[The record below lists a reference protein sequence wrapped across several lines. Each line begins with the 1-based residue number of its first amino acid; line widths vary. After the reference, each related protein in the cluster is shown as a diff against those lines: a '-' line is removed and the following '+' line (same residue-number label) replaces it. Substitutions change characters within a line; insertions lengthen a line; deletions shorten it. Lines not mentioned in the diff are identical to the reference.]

1 MGVSSEYF
9 SSVLLLLIRVLGHA
23 HCNAPHFPDSLQLS
37 AERATVH
44 TAEEVVS
51 FLGLTHTR
59 THTLLWPKRSKIFYY
74 K

>member
-1 MGVSSEYF
+1 MGDSSEYF

-23 HCNAPHFPDSLQLS
+23 HCSSPHYPDFLQLS

-51 FLGLTHTR
+51 FLGLTHTH
-59 THTLLWPKRSKIFYY
+59 THTLLWPKRSKIF
-74 K
+74 